1 MSDDENDRF
10 GAGEESSKRDDSSG
24 DERRKRESGDEAKI
38 AVRNGVKHIFV
49 GPTGRRSG
57 NQITYYANEKDL
69 EDQFNEFG
77 KVTEVK
83 VRSNTKDVFAF
94 VHFESSEGA
103 ARAIEGVNGKQING
117 VKVKCDWG
125 SFNNSRSNRRPP
137 VSSFRRRS
145 QERDYGR
152 DSGRSAYRRSPS
164 PRYRRRSP
172 SPRYSRH
179 NSGYRPSPSPR
190 HRRSPSPRY
199 ARRSPSPRYV
209 RRSPSPRYVRRSP
222 SPRYRR
228 SPGSPPSYRR

>member
-10 GAGEESSKRDDSSG
+10 GAGEETSKRDDSSG
-24 DERRKRESGDEAKI
+24 DEKRRSGDEEKI
-38 AVRNGVKHIFV
+38 HVRKGVKHIFV

-77 KVTEVK
+77 KVSEVK

-94 VHFESSEGA
+94 VHFETSEGA

-125 SFNNSRSNRRPP
+125 AYNNSRSTRRPP

-145 QERDYGR
+145 PERGRDRDYGR
-152 DSGRSAYRRSPS
+152 SSYRRRSPS
-164 PRYRRRSP
+164 PRHSRRSP
-172 SPRYSRH
+172 SPRYSRY
-179 NSGYRPSPSPR
+179 SGGHRPSPSPR
-190 HRRSPSPRY
+190 YRRSPSPRYARRSPSPRY

-209 RRSPSPRYVRRSP
+209 RRSPSPRYRRSF
-222 SPRYRR
+222 
-228 SPGSPPSYRR
+228 